1 LTLALN
7 ERNNRGMEIK
17 RLRRSSGLTQK
28 EFSTRYQ
35 IPLKTLQNWET
46 DTSSP
51 SARTCPTY
59 VVSLLRRAVMEDFT
73 VARNLLEADVDMPH
87 LIAIEQAKD
96 KIIKSPLSG
105 YVKDVVLYGST
116 ARGKAKPTS
125 DVDILLV
132 LDERI
137 KKNSRY
143 NDWITYLKGNIS
155 SDDYTIPEADLH
167 VVFDEKWRD
176 NKDAYFSNIKKEGF
190 SIWS

>member
-1 LTLALN
+1 
-7 ERNNRGMEIK
+7 MEIK
-17 RLRRSSGLTQK
+17 RLRLSSGLTQK

-46 DTSSP
+46 DNSSP
-51 SARTCPTY
+51 SARTCPLY
-59 VVSLLRRAVMEDFT
+59 VVSLLSRAVMEDFPI
-73 VARNLLEADVDMPH
+73 ARNLLEADVDMPH
-87 LIAIEQAKD
+87 LIAIGQAKD
-96 KIIKSPLSG
+96 KILKSPLSG

-167 VVFDEKWRD
+167 VVFDENWRD